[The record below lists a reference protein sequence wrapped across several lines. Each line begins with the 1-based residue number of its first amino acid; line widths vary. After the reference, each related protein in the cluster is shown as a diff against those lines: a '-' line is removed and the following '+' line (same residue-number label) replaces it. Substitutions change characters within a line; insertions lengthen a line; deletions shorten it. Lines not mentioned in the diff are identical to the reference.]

1 MLNILINA
9 YACSPSWGSEPGM
22 AWNWISNL
30 AKHCELYIIT
40 EGEWRKEIEE
50 AVKVHPYGM
59 NMHFYFNPVSDKV
72 RQMCWNQGDWRF
84 YYYYRQWQKK
94 TLKIA
99 KQICKD
105 HKIDVIHQL
114 NMVGFREPGLLWKIE
129 GPKYVWGPIG
139 GMENIPTA
147 YLKDAGFK
155 QNVFCRIKN
164 AINTLQY
171 TYQTNVYKAI
181 KRSDALVAAVKGVKD
196 VLEKVYY
203 RESVLINETGCH
215 IDADCPTRKR
225 VDGKH
230 KLDLIWVGKFDFRK
244 KLDMALRSIA
254 EVKNLDICLHI
265 CGTGSE
271 EQVAMYKQLAT
282 DLHIEDKCVW
292 HGKVEHSKIQQ
303 MMADSDVFF
312 FTSIMEAT
320 STVTLEAISSCLPVL
335 CFDTC
340 GFGPLITEKIGRKV
354 PISNPDQSVRDFAE
368 QIRFLYANRE
378 LLNEMSKNEM
388 SYRESLSWESK
399 AKQIVDIYNK
409 VLSEQTY

>member
-30 AKHCELYIIT
+30 AKYCELYIIT
-40 EGEWRKEIEE
+40 EGEWKNEIEE
-50 AVKVHPYGM
+50 EVRVHPYGR
-59 NMHFYFNPVSDKV
+59 NMHFYFNPVSYKI
-72 RQMCWNQGDWRF
+72 RKMCWNQGDWRF

-99 KQICKD
+99 ELICRK

-147 YLKDAGFK
+147 FLDGAELK
-155 QNVFCRIKN
+155 QNLFCRIKN
-164 AINTLQY
+164 TINSLQY
-171 TYQTNVYKAI
+171 TYQPNVRKAI

-196 VLEKVYY
+196 VLEKVYC
-203 RESVLINETGCH
+203 RKSVLINETGCH
-215 IDADCPTRKR
+215 IDADCPTRKTI
-225 VDGKH
+225 DGKQR
-230 KLDLIWVGKFDFRK
+230 LDLLWVGRFIYTKR
-244 KLDMALRSIA
+244 LDLALRTIA
-254 EVKNLDICLHI
+254 EVKNLDVCLHI

-271 EQVAMYKQLAT
+271 EQVAMYEQLAT

-354 PISNPDQSVRDFAE
+354 PISNPDKSVRDFAE
-368 QIRFLYANRE
+368 HIRFLYANRE

-399 AKQIVDIYNK
+399 AKQMVDIYNK
-409 VLSEQTY
+409 VLSK

>member
-9 YACSPSWGSEPGM
+9 YAVAPNWGSEQGM
-22 AWNWISNL
+22 GWHWITSIARYCN
-30 AKHCELYIIT
+30 CYIIT
-40 EGEWRKEIEE
+40 EGEWRDEIE
-50 AVKVHPYGM
+50 KVLETLPQREYL
-59 NMHFYFNPVSDKV
+59 HFYYNPVSDKI
-72 RQMCWNQGDWRF
+72 RKMCWNQGDWRF

-99 KQICKD
+99 EQICKE

-139 GMENIPTA
+139 GMENIPTT
-147 YLKDAGFK
+147 YLDGAGLK
-155 QNVFCRIKN
+155 QNLFCRIKN
-164 AINTLQY
+164 TINSLQY
-171 TYQTNVYKAI
+171 IYQPNVRKAI

-196 VLEKVYY
+196 VLEKVYC

-215 IDADCPTRKR
+215 IDADCPTRKTI
-225 VDGKH
+225 DGKQR
-230 KLDLIWVGKFDFRK
+230 LDLLWVGRFIYTKR
-244 KLDMALRSIA
+244 LDLAIRTIA
-254 EVKNLDICLHI
+254 QVKDLDVCLHI

-271 EQVAMYKQLAT
+271 KQVAMYKQLAT

-292 HGKVEHSKIQQ
+292 YGKVEHSKIQQ

-354 PISNPDQSVRDFAE
+354 PISNPDKSVKDFAE

-378 LLNEMSKNEM
+378 LLNEMSKNEL
-388 SYRESLSWESK
+388 SYRENLSWESK
-399 AKQIVDIYNK
+399 AKQMVDIYNK

>member
-30 AKHCELYIIT
+30 AKYCELHIIT
-40 EGEWRKEIEE
+40 EGEWKNEIEE
-50 AVKVHPYGM
+50 AVKVHPYGR

-99 KQICKD
+99 EQICKE

-181 KRSDALVAAVKGVKD
+181 QRSDALVAAVKGVKD
-196 VLEKVYY
+196 VLEKVYH
-203 RESVLINETGCH
+203 RDSVLINETGCH
-215 IDADCPTRKR
+215 IDANCPTRKTIE
-225 VDGKH
+225 GEKS
-230 KLDLIWVGKFDFRK
+230 LDLIWVGKFDFRK
-244 KLDMALRSIA
+244 KLDIALRTIA
-254 EVKNLDICLHI
+254 EVKNLDVCLHI

-271 EQVAMYKQLAT
+271 EQGAMYKKLAT
-282 DLHIEDKCVW
+282 GLNIEDKCVW

-354 PISNPDQSVRDFAE
+354 PISNPDKSVRDFAE

-378 LLNEMSKNEM
+378 LLNEMSKNEF
-388 SYRESLSWESK
+388 SYRENLSWESK
-399 AKQIVDIYNK
+399 AKQMVYIYNK
-409 VLSEQTY
+409 VLSE

>member
-9 YACSPSWGSEPGM
+9 YAVAPNWGSEQGM
-22 AWNWISNL
+22 GWHWITNI
-30 AKHCELYIIT
+30 ARYCNCYIIT
-40 EGEWRKEIEE
+40 EGEWRDEIE
-50 AVKVHPYGM
+50 KVLETLPQREYL
-59 NMHFYFNPVSDKV
+59 HFYYNPVSDKI
-72 RQMCWNQGDWRF
+72 RKMCWNQGDWRF

-99 KQICKD
+99 EQICKE

-139 GMENIPTA
+139 GMENIPTK
-147 YLKDAGFK
+147 YLDGAGLK
-155 QNVFCRIKN
+155 QNLFCRIKN
-164 AINTLQY
+164 TINSLQY
-171 TYQTNVYKAI
+171 TYQPNVRKAI

-196 VLEKVYY
+196 VLEKVYC

-215 IDADCPTRKR
+215 IDADCPTRKTI
-225 VDGKH
+225 DGKQR
-230 KLDLIWVGKFDFRK
+230 LDLLWVGRFIYTKR
-244 KLDMALRSIA
+244 LDLAIRTIA
-254 EVKNLDICLHI
+254 QVKDLDVCLHI

-271 EQVAMYKQLAT
+271 KQVAMYKQLAT

-292 HGKVEHSKIQQ
+292 YGKVEHSKIPQ
-303 MMADSDVFF
+303 MMADSDIFF

-354 PISNPDQSVRDFAE
+354 PISNPDKSVRDFAE

-378 LLNEMSKNEM
+378 LLNEMSKNEL

-399 AKQIVDIYNK
+399 AKQMVDVYNK
-409 VLSEQTY
+409 VLSEQIY

>member
-9 YACSPSWGSEPGM
+9 YACSPNWGSEPGM
-22 AWNWISNL
+22 AWNWITNI
-30 AKHCELYIIT
+30 AKYCKCFVIT
-40 EGEWRKEIEE
+40 EGEWRNEIEE
-50 AVKVHPYGM
+50 VLKTHPLRE
-59 NMHFYFNPVSDKV
+59 NITFFYNPVPQEV
-72 RQMCWNQGDWRF
+72 RDMCWNQGDWRF
-84 YYYYRQWQKK
+84 YYYYRKWQKK

-99 KQICKD
+99 EQICKE

-181 KRSDALVAAVKGVKD
+181 QRSDALVAAVKGVKD
-196 VLEKVYY
+196 VLEKVYH
-203 RESVLINETGCH
+203 RDSVLINETGCH
-215 IDADCPTRKR
+215 IDANCPTSKTIE
-225 VDGKH
+225 GK
-230 KLDLIWVGKFDFRK
+230 KSLDLIWVGKFDFRK
-244 KLDMALRSIA
+244 KLDIALRTIA
-254 EVKNLDICLHI
+254 EVKNLDVCLHI

-271 EQVAMYKQLAT
+271 KQVAMYKKLAT
-282 DLHIEDKCVW
+282 GLNIEDKCVW

-378 LLNEMSKNEM
+378 LLNEMSKNEL

-399 AKQIVDIYNK
+399 AKQMVDIYNK
-409 VLSEQTY
+409 VLSEQTH

>member
-1 MLNILINA
+1 
-9 YACSPSWGSEPGM
+9 M

-30 AKHCELYIIT
+30 AKYCELHIIT
-40 EGEWRKEIEE
+40 EGEWKNEIEE
-50 AVKVHPYGM
+50 AVKVHPYGR

-99 KQICKD
+99 EQICKE

-181 KRSDALVAAVKGVKD
+181 QRSDALVAAVKGVKD
-196 VLEKVYY
+196 VLEKVYH
-203 RESVLINETGCH
+203 RDSVLINETGCH
-215 IDADCPTRKR
+215 IDANCPTRKTIE
-225 VDGKH
+225 GK
-230 KLDLIWVGKFDFRK
+230 KSLDLIWVGKFDFRK
-244 KLDMALRSIA
+244 KLDIALRTIA
-254 EVKNLDICLHI
+254 EVKNLDVCLHI

-271 EQVAMYKQLAT
+271 EQGAMYKKLAT
-282 DLHIEDKCVW
+282 GLNIEDKCVW

-354 PISNPDQSVRDFAE
+354 PISNPNKSVGDFAE
-368 QIRFLYANRE
+368 HIRFLYANRE

-399 AKQIVDIYNK
+399 AKQMVDIYNK
-409 VLSEQTY
+409 VFSGQTE

>member
-9 YACSPSWGSEPGM
+9 YAVAPNWGSEQGM
-22 AWNWISNL
+22 AWNWITNI
-30 AKHCELYIIT
+30 AKYCKCFVIT
-40 EGEWRKEIEE
+40 EGEWRNEIEDALKE
-50 AVKVHPYGM
+50 HPLRE
-59 NMHFYFNPVSDKV
+59 NITFYYNPIPLKV
-72 RQMCWNQGDWRF
+72 RDMCWNQGDWRF
-84 YYYYRQWQKK
+84 YYYYHKWQKS

-99 KQICKD
+99 NQICNE

-114 NMVGFREPGLLWKIE
+114 NMVGFREPGLLWKIK

-139 GMENIPTA
+139 GMENIPTT
-147 YLKDAGFK
+147 YLDGAGLK
-155 QNVFCRIKN
+155 QNLFCRIKN
-164 AINTLQY
+164 TINSLQY
-171 TYQTNVYKAI
+171 TYQPNVRKAI

-196 VLEKVYY
+196 VLEKVYC

-215 IDADCPTRKR
+215 IDADCPTRKTI
-225 VDGKH
+225 DGKQR
-230 KLDLIWVGKFDFRK
+230 LDLLWVGRLIYTKR
-244 KLDMALRSIA
+244 LDLAIRTIA
-254 EVKNLDICLHI
+254 QVKDLDVCLHI
-265 CGTGSE
+265 CGTGSDK
-271 EQVAMYKQLAT
+271 QVAMYKQLAT

-292 HGKVEHSKIQQ
+292 YGKVEHSKIQQ

-354 PISNPDQSVRDFAE
+354 PISNPDKSVRDFAE
-368 QIRFLYANRE
+368 QLRFLYANRE
-378 LLNEMSKNEM
+378 LLNEMSKNEL

-399 AKQIVDIYNK
+399 AKQMVDIYNK

>member
-30 AKHCELYIIT
+30 AKYCELYIIT
-40 EGEWRKEIEE
+40 EGEWREEIEE
-50 AVKVHPYGM
+50 AVKVHPYGR

-99 KQICKD
+99 EQICKE

-139 GMENIPTA
+139 GMENIPTT
-147 YLKDAGFK
+147 YLDGAGLK
-155 QNVFCRIKN
+155 QNLFCRIKN
-164 AINTLQY
+164 TINSLQY
-171 TYQTNVYKAI
+171 TYQPNVRKAI
-181 KRSDALVAAVKGVKD
+181 KRSDALVAAVKGVKE
-196 VLEKVYY
+196 VLEKVYC
-203 RESVLINETGCH
+203 RKSVLINETGCH
-215 IDADCPTRKR
+215 IDADCPTRKTI
-225 VDGKH
+225 DGKQR
-230 KLDLIWVGKFDFRK
+230 LDLLWVGRFIYTKR
-244 KLDMALRSIA
+244 LDLALRTIA
-254 EVKNLDICLHI
+254 EVKNLDVCLHI

-282 DLHIEDKCVW
+282 DIHIEDKCVW

-303 MMADSDVFF
+303 MMADSDIFF

-354 PISNPDQSVRDFAE
+354 PISNPDKSVRDFAE
-368 QIRFLYANRE
+368 HIRFLYANRE

-399 AKQIVDIYNK
+399 AKQMVDIYNK

>member
-9 YACSPSWGSEPGM
+9 YACSPNWGSEPGM
-22 AWNWISNL
+22 AWNWITNI
-30 AKHCELYIIT
+30 AKYCKCFVIT
-40 EGEWRKEIEE
+40 EGEWRKEIDE
-50 AVKVHPYGM
+50 ALKTHPLRD
-59 NMHFYFNPVSDKV
+59 NITFYYNPVPQEV
-72 RQMCWNQGDWRF
+72 RDMCWNQGDWRF

-99 KQICKD
+99 EQICKE

-139 GMENIPTA
+139 GMENIPTT
-147 YLKDAGFK
+147 YLDGAGLK
-155 QNVFCRIKN
+155 QNLFCRIKN
-164 AINTLQY
+164 TINSLQY
-171 TYQTNVYKAI
+171 TYQPNVRKAI

-196 VLEKVYY
+196 VLEKVYC

-215 IDADCPTRKR
+215 IDADCPTRKTI
-225 VDGKH
+225 DGKQR
-230 KLDLIWVGKFDFRK
+230 LDLLWVGRFIYTKR
-244 KLDMALRSIA
+244 LDLALRTIA
-254 EVKNLDICLHI
+254 EVKNLDVCLHI

-354 PISNPDQSVRDFAE
+354 PISNPDKSVRDFAE
-368 QIRFLYANRE
+368 HIRFFYANRE
-378 LLNEMSKNEM
+378 LLNEISKNEF

-399 AKQIVDIYNK
+399 AKQMVDIYNK
-409 VLSEQTY
+409 VLSGQTH